1 MRHTIREA
9 DVEDGEDLLELWHG
23 FTAHLSAYDERY
35 GHKESANDRWLQY
48 FESQLVD
55 SKYGVVLVAE
65 EEESGDLVGI
75 LEARVMG
82 NHPIFRLENHGYVNG
97 HFVREEH
104 RGEGVGRD
112 LLDAAADWFGS
123 EPRNV
128 DFYRVD
134 VLDGDDDAAAL
145 YADHGLVPVEHVYE
159 KRIE

>member
-1 MRHTIREA
+1 MQYTIREA
-9 DVEDGEDLLELWHG
+9 DVDDGEDLLELWHG
-23 FTAHLSAYDERY
+23 FTAHLSTYDERY

-65 EEESGDLVGI
+65 EGESGDLVGI

-104 RGEGVGRD
+104 RGEGVGTD

-123 EPRNV
+123 EPRGV

-145 YADHGLVPVEHVYE
+145 YSDHGLAPVEHVYE